1 MSCFWGTMHD
11 KQNKIMDDERITCV
25 VVRFFCRHMFGRSCW
40 RQVLCIKIIR

>member
-25 VVRFFCRHMFGRSCW
+25 VVRFFVAICSEEAAGGRFY
-40 RQVLCIKIIR
+40 VLK